1 MSFLASVFQQSP
13 AAALFLALGLGYLV
27 GNIKIGQFQLGGIAG
42 TLLAALL
49 VSQVGVTIGSDL
61 KAVMFSLFIY
71 TVGYISGPQ
80 FFSSLNKS
88 ALKEVGM
95 ALFLSASALGTVL
108 VLAKIFHLDKGTA
121 AGLAAGGLTQ
131 SSIVGTAGDSIGR
144 LSLPA
149 AQIATLQTNVAVG
162 FAATYIFGVLGPIF
176 VCVFILPRLM
186 GVTLRE
192 EAIRAEAKLGAG
204 DVLESDQSSAFAAM
218 TGRTFSVA
226 AGAGKTVAM
235 VEGEVKGGAAIESV
249 QRAGKILELSPTLSL
264 QAGDEVEIIGRRAD
278 VVAAGICTGPETD
291 ALQDAALVVES
302 RDVVFTRKGADGLAL
317 AKLRELLGDLPRH
330 GVFTSRIT
338 RMEHALPVLP
348 NTELRHGDVMRL
360 YGTPK
365 EVSSVA
371 RKIGYEIV
379 PDNLTDM
386 VYLGFGI
393 LAGILIG
400 LIVVPM
406 GVPMSLGAGGGVLV
420 SGLVFGWARAKHPT
434 FGALPS
440 ASAQILRDIG
450 LSGFIAV
457 VGLQAGKAALQTI
470 VQTGPMLLGLGLVIC
485 LLPLALTYVF
495 GRYVLRYEN
504 GLIFA
509 SALAGSRSADPT
521 FGMLLQQSRS
531 SVPTLP
537 YAITYSIAQVTL
549 TLLGPLIVALA

>member
-27 GNIKIGQFQLGGIAG
+27 GNIRIGQFQLGGIAG

-88 ALKEVGM
+88 ALKEMGM

-108 VLAKIFHLDKGTA
+108 VLARVFHLDKGTA

-162 FAATYIFGVLGPIF
+162 FAATYIFGVLGPIL

-186 GVTLRE
+186 GVTLRD
-192 EAIRAEAKLGAG
+192 EAVRAEAKLGAG
-204 DVLESDQSSAFAAM
+204 DVLEADQSSAFAVM
-218 TGRTFSVA
+218 TGRTFSVT
-226 AGAGKTVAM
+226 AGAGKTIAM
-235 VEGEVKGGAAIESV
+235 VEGEVKAGAAIESV

-278 VVAAGICTGPETD
+278 VVAAGLRTGPETD

-302 RDVVFTRKGADGLAL
+302 RDVVFTRKGADGLTL

-365 EVSSVA
+365 EVSRVA
-371 RKIGYEIV
+371 SNIGYEIV

-470 VQTGPMLLGLGLVIC
+470 VHTGPMLLGLGLVIC

-495 GRYVLRYEN
+495 GRYVLRYDN

>member
-162 FAATYIFGVLGPIF
+162 FAATYIFGVLGPIL

-204 DVLESDQSSAFAAM
+204 DVLEADQSSAFAAM

-371 RKIGYEIV
+371 SKIGYEIV